1 MKMSERV
8 NKNISS
14 QKERGQSLVEV
25 ALTFPILLVLLS
37 GLIEFGF
44 ILNHYLAIVD
54 ATREVARISSNWN
67 HEYID
72 PDTGNS
78 FYETAIG
85 KVVYALEPNDEND
98 TTRKIKIRENRV
110 NCSAEDAVT
119 GVCDNEI
126 IISVYGISESGVSLV
141 AKHYWDDS
149 DPRQESRID
158 EAVINE
164 RIAGIDNTSAGVVVV
179 EVFYNYEQV
188 LGLPW
193 VPIQDPL
200 LLYSYTIMPLSSAEP
215 ES

>member
-1 MKMSERV
+1 MSKRV
-8 NKNISS
+8 EKDKKYQS
-14 QKERGQSLVEV
+14 ERGQSLVEV
-25 ALTFPILLVLLS
+25 ALTFPLLLLLLS

-72 PDTGNS
+72 PDTGNT

-85 KVVYALEPNDEND
+85 KVVYALEPNDTDD

-110 NCSAEDAVT
+110 NCSAEEAST

-126 IISVYGISESGVSLV
+126 IVSVYGIDSGGVTLV
-141 AKHYWDDS
+141 GQHHWDDD
-149 DPRQESRID
+149 DPRQNSRIT
-158 EAVINE
+158 EAVISE
-164 RIAGIDNTSAGVVVV
+164 RIAGIPSTSAGVVVV

-193 VPIQDPL
+193 MPINDPL
-200 LLYSYTIMPLSSAEP
+200 LLYSYTMMPLSSAEP

>member
-1 MKMSERV
+1 MKMSKRIDK
-8 NKNISS
+8 NKSH

-25 ALTFPILLVLLS
+25 ALTLPILLMLLS
-37 GLIEFGF
+37 GLVEFGF

-54 ATREVARISSNWN
+54 ATREVARISSNWS
-67 HEYID
+67 HEYVNGD
-72 PDTGNS
+72 GDS
-78 FYETAIG
+78 FYDVAIG
-85 KVVYALEPNDEND
+85 KVVYALEPNDAND

-110 NCSAEDAVT
+110 NCSADDALT

-126 IISVYGISESGVSLV
+126 IISVYGIDSGGASLV
-141 AKHYWDDS
+141 AQHHWDDD
-149 DPRQESRID
+149 DPRQASRIS
-158 EAVINE
+158 ETVIND
-164 RIAGIDNTSAGVVVV
+164 RISGIPNTSAGVVVV

-200 LLYSYTIMPLSSAEP
+200 LLYSYTMMPLSSAEP